1 MVFNIKSTI
10 KQKITMKTYQIIFL
24 LLITFT
30 ACHNEKNDNK
40 IKVKDVVL
48 DTTSM
53 KEIITENTLELK
65 EPTAMNINPES
76 TTRSIVPKADLVQ
89 KTAEFDADYLMGK
102 FDPNTH
108 EDFSTIEQKYASK
121 SGMRMRTDAYQQF
134 IEMQE
139 AAKKDGISLQI
150 ISATR
155 PFSHQKSIWEAKWN
169 GKRAVD
175 GEMLPADMES
185 KIKAKRILRWSSMP
199 GTSRH
204 HWGTDI
210 DLNDLNNKYFESGT
224 GKKIYDWLTANA
236 ATYGFCQVYSEKSDL
251 RPYGYEEE
259 KWHWSYLPVSRQLTN
274 LYKANL
280 DNQDITGFTGSETA
294 EMIDIKTKY
303 VLGINPDC
311 Q

>member
-1 MVFNIKSTI
+1 
-10 KQKITMKTYQIIFL
+10 MKTYQIFFL
-24 LLITFT
+24 LLITFS
-30 ACHNEKNDNK
+30 ACKKKHHKG
-40 IKVKDVVL
+40 IKVEDVVL
-48 DTTSM
+48 DTTPV
-53 KEIITENTLELK
+53 EVITENLMEMK
-65 EPTAMNINPES
+65 EHSAMDINPEAVN
-76 TTRSIVPKADLVQ
+76 RSIAPKTALVQ
-89 KTAEFDADYLMGK
+89 KSQEFDAEYLMGK

-121 SGMRMRTDAYQQF
+121 AGMRMRTDAYQQF
-134 IEMQE
+134 IAMYN
-139 AAKKDGISLQI
+139 AAKKDGINLRV

-155 PFSHQKSIWEAKWN
+155 PFHHQKSIWEAKWN

-175 GEMLPADMES
+175 GEMLPAEMES

-210 DLNDLNNKYFESGT
+210 DLNDLNNPYFESGT
-224 GKKIYDWLTANA
+224 GKKIYDWLSANA
-236 ATYGFCQVYSEKSDL
+236 ATYGFCQVYSEKGDL

-280 DNQDITGFTGSETA
+280 DNTDITGFTGSETA